1 VPAAGDTR
9 RRGLRFDEPNFV
21 GLRLRRHGH
30 DLTPATPFTGAGC
43 STHQD
48 GSSGAA
54 SPRHTV
60 LSVSSHSTTIPAGLP
75 VTDTRVDLL
84 VVGSGT
90 GMAAALAGHE
100 LGLSVLIVEKSSY
113 VGGSTAR
120 SGGALWLPASP
131 VLREAGAGDTVERA
145 ATYLDSVVAGSAP
158 PHRSAGF
165 LTHLSATVDMLRRTT
180 PLRLF
185 WARDYADYHPEA
197 PGGSA
202 AGRTCECRPFDT
214 STLGEYRTRLRPGV
228 LEAGVPIPT
237 TGADYRWMNLVA
249 RVPRKGIPTFGKR
262 IAQGVGGRVLGRRY
276 AAGGQGLMAGLF
288 AGVLRAGIPVWT
300 GTTLLRLAADG
311 ARVTGAVV
319 DHDGREVT
327 ITARRGVVLAT
338 GGFDHSMDMRWKFQ
352 SESLGA
358 NLSLGAESNTGDGIR
373 AGQEMGAGI
382 DLMEQAWWFPAI
394 APLPGKSPAVMLA
407 ERSLP
412 GCLIVD
418 QNGRRFANEST
429 DYMSF
434 GQRLL
439 ELERSGRPV
448 EAMWIIFDR
457 QYRNSYVFGAE
468 LFPRMRI
475 PRAWYHAGVAV
486 RADSLGE
493 LGARIG
499 VPAQEFTETMTRF
512 NENAAAGQDPDF
524 GRGRSAYDRY
534 YGDPTV
540 TPNPNLRPLLK
551 GPFYAVKMVLSD
563 LGTCGG
569 LKADDRARVLR
580 EDGGTIPGLYAIG
593 NTAANAF
600 GTAYPGAGATIAQGL
615 VYGYIAARDAAS

>member
-1 VPAAGDTR
+1 MADT
-9 RRGLRFDEPNFV
+9 
-21 GLRLRRHGH
+21 
-30 DLTPATPFTGAGC
+30 A
-43 STHQD
+43 
-48 GSSGAA
+48 
-54 SPRHTV
+54 
-60 LSVSSHSTTIPAGLP
+60 
-75 VTDTRVDLL
+75 VDLL

-90 GMAAALAGHE
+90 GMAAALAAHE
-100 LGLSVLIVEKSSY
+100 LGLSVLFVEKSSY

-131 VLREAGAGDTVERA
+131 VLDEANAGDTAERA
-145 ATYLDSVVAGSAP
+145 GTYLDSVVAGSAP
-158 PHRSAGF
+158 PQRSAAF
-165 LTHLSATVDMLRRTT
+165 VAQVSATVEMLRRTT

-185 WARDYADYHPEA
+185 WARDYSDYHPEE

-214 STLGEYRTRLRPGV
+214 SLLGEYRTRLEPGLMEV
-228 LEAGVPIPT
+228 TVPMPT

-249 RVPRKGIPTFGKR
+249 RLPRKGIPVYAKR
-262 IAQGVGGRVLGRRY
+262 LAQGVGGRMLGRRY

-288 AGVLRAGIPVWT
+288 TGVLRAGIPIWT
-300 GTTLLRLAADG
+300 GTTLTRLTRRG
-311 ARVTGAVV
+311 ERVSGAVV
-319 DHDGREVT
+319 EHGGREVT
-327 ITARRGVVLAT
+327 ISARRGVVLAT
-338 GGFDHSMDMRWKFQ
+338 GGFDHRMEMRWKFQ

-358 NLSLGAESNTGDGIR
+358 DLSLGAAANTGDGIR
-373 AGQEMGAGI
+373 AGQEIGAAI
-382 DLMEQAWWFPAI
+382 DLMDQAWWFPAV
-394 APLPGKSPAVMLA
+394 APLPGKAPAVMLA

-418 QNGRRFANEST
+418 QHGRRFVNEAT

-439 ELERSGRPV
+439 ELERSGSPV
-448 EAMWIIFDR
+448 ESMWIVFDQ

-475 PRAWYHAGVAV
+475 PQAWYDAGIAV
-486 RADSLGE
+486 RADNLAE
-493 LGARIG
+493 LGAGIG
-499 VPAQEFTETMTRF
+499 VPVPEFVETMTRF
-512 NENAAAGQDPDF
+512 NQNAAAGKDPDF

-540 TPNPNLRPLLK
+540 KPNPNLRPLVD
-551 GPFYAVKMVLSD
+551 GPFYAVRMVLSD

-569 LKADDRARVLR
+569 LKTDERARVLR
-580 EDGGTIPGLYAIG
+580 EDGGPIAGLYAIG

-600 GTAYPGAGATIAQGL
+600 GTTYPGAGATIAQGL
-615 VYGYIAARDAAS
+615 VYGYIAAQEAARPSAAQPD

>member
-1 VPAAGDTR
+1 MADT
-9 RRGLRFDEPNFV
+9 
-21 GLRLRRHGH
+21 
-30 DLTPATPFTGAGC
+30 A
-43 STHQD
+43 
-48 GSSGAA
+48 
-54 SPRHTV
+54 
-60 LSVSSHSTTIPAGLP
+60 
-75 VTDTRVDLL
+75 VDLL

-90 GMAAALAGHE
+90 GMAAALAARE

-131 VLREAGAGDTVERA
+131 VLDEANAGDTAERA
-145 ATYLDSVVAGSAP
+145 GTYLDSVVAGSAP
-158 PHRSAGF
+158 PQRSAAF
-165 LTHLSATVDMLRRTT
+165 VAQVSATVEMLRRTT

-185 WARDYADYHPEA
+185 WARDYSDYHPEE

-214 STLGEYRTRLRPGV
+214 SLLGEYRTRLEPGLMEV
-228 LEAGVPIPT
+228 TVPMPT

-249 RVPRKGIPTFGKR
+249 RLPRKGIPVYAKR
-262 IAQGVGGRVLGRRY
+262 LAQGVGGRMLGRRY

-288 AGVLRAGIPVWT
+288 TGVLRAGIPIWT
-300 GTTLLRLAADG
+300 GTTLTRLTRRG
-311 ARVTGAVV
+311 ERVSGAVV
-319 DHDGREVT
+319 EHGGREVT
-327 ITARRGVVLAT
+327 ISARRGVVLAT
-338 GGFDHSMDMRWKFQ
+338 GGFDHRMEMRWKFQ

-358 NLSLGAESNTGDGIR
+358 DLSLGAAANTGDGIR
-373 AGQEMGAGI
+373 AGQEIGAAI
-382 DLMEQAWWFPAI
+382 DLMDQAWWFPAV
-394 APLPGKSPAVMLA
+394 APLPGKAPAVMLA

-418 QNGRRFANEST
+418 QHGRRFVNEAT

-439 ELERSGRPV
+439 ELERSGSPV
-448 EAMWIIFDR
+448 ESMWIVFDQ

-475 PRAWYHAGVAV
+475 PQAWYDAGIAV
-486 RADSLGE
+486 RADNLAE
-493 LGARIG
+493 LGAGIG
-499 VPAQEFTETMTRF
+499 VPVPEFVETMTRF
-512 NENAAAGQDPDF
+512 NQNAAAGEDPDF

-534 YGDPTV
+534 YGGPTV
-540 TPNPNLRPLLK
+540 KPNPNLRPLVN
-551 GPFYAVKMVLSD
+551 GPFYAVRMVLSD

-569 LKADDRARVLR
+569 LKTDERARVLR
-580 EDGGTIPGLYAIG
+580 EDGGPIAGLYAIG

-600 GTAYPGAGATIAQGL
+600 GTTYPGAGATIAQGL
-615 VYGYIAARDAAS
+615 VYGYIAAQEAARPSAAQEAARPSASQPD

>member
-1 VPAAGDTR
+1 MADT
-9 RRGLRFDEPNFV
+9 
-21 GLRLRRHGH
+21 
-30 DLTPATPFTGAGC
+30 A
-43 STHQD
+43 
-48 GSSGAA
+48 
-54 SPRHTV
+54 
-60 LSVSSHSTTIPAGLP
+60 
-75 VTDTRVDLL
+75 VDLL

-90 GMAAALAGHE
+90 GMAAALAAHE

-131 VLREAGAGDTVERA
+131 VLDEANAGDTAERA
-145 ATYLDSVVAGSAP
+145 GTYLDSVVAGSAP
-158 PHRSAGF
+158 PQRSAAF
-165 LTHLSATVDMLRRTT
+165 VAQVSATVEMLRRTT

-185 WARDYADYHPEA
+185 WARDYSDYHPEE

-214 STLGEYRTRLRPGV
+214 SLLGEYRTRLEPGLMEV
-228 LEAGVPIPT
+228 TVPMPT

-249 RVPRKGIPTFGKR
+249 RLPRKGIPVYAKR
-262 IAQGVGGRVLGRRY
+262 LVQGVGGRMLGRRY

-288 AGVLRAGIPVWT
+288 TGVLRAGIPIWT
-300 GTTLLRLAADG
+300 GTTLTRLTRRG
-311 ARVTGAVV
+311 ERVSGAVV
-319 DHDGREVT
+319 EHGGREVT
-327 ITARRGVVLAT
+327 ISARRGVVLAT
-338 GGFDHSMDMRWKFQ
+338 GGFDHRMEMRWKFQ

-358 NLSLGAESNTGDGIR
+358 DLSLGAAGNTGDGIR
-373 AGQEMGAGI
+373 AGQEIGAAI
-382 DLMEQAWWFPAI
+382 DLMDQAWWFPAV
-394 APLPGKSPAVMLA
+394 APLPGKAPAVMLA

-418 QNGRRFANEST
+418 QHGRRFVNEAT

-439 ELERSGRPV
+439 ELERSGSPV
-448 EAMWIIFDR
+448 ESMWIVFDQ

-475 PRAWYHAGVAV
+475 PQAWYDAGIAV
-486 RADSLGE
+486 RADNLAE
-493 LGARIG
+493 LGAGIG
-499 VPAQEFTETMTRF
+499 VPVPEFVETMTRF
-512 NENAAAGQDPDF
+512 NQNAAAGEDPDF

-540 TPNPNLRPLLK
+540 KPNPNLRPLFD
-551 GPFYAVKMVLSD
+551 GPFYAVRMVLSD

-569 LKADDRARVLR
+569 LKTDERARVLR
-580 EDGGTIPGLYAIG
+580 EDGGPIAGLYAIG

-600 GTAYPGAGATIAQGL
+600 GTTYPGAGATIAQGL
-615 VYGYIAARDAAS
+615 VYG

>member
-1 VPAAGDTR
+1 VI
-9 RRGLRFDEPNFV
+9 
-21 GLRLRRHGH
+21 
-30 DLTPATPFTGAGC
+30 
-43 STHQD
+43 Q
-48 GSSGAA
+48 
-54 SPRHTV
+54 
-60 LSVSSHSTTIPAGLP
+60 HSTTIPAGLP
-75 VTDTRVDLL
+75 VDDTAVDLL

-90 GMAAALAGHE
+90 GMAAALTAHE

-120 SGGALWLPASP
+120 SGGALWLPAGP
-131 VLREAGAGDTVERA
+131 VLREAGANDTAERA
-145 ATYLDSVVAGSAP
+145 ASYLDSVVAGSAP
-158 PHRSAGF
+158 QQRSAGF
-165 LTHLSATVDMLRRTT
+165 LTNLSATVEMLRRTT

-185 WARDYADYHPEA
+185 WARDYSDYHPEE

-202 AGRTCECRPFDT
+202 AGRTCECRPLDT
-214 STLGEYRTRLRPGV
+214 SILGEYRARLRPGV
-228 LEAGVPIPT
+228 LEAGFSIPT

-262 IAQGVGGRVLGRRY
+262 VAQGVGGRLLGRRY

-300 GTTLLRLAADG
+300 DTTLLRLAGDG
-311 ARVTGAVV
+311 NRVSGAVV
-319 DHDGREVT
+319 DHGGRAVT

-352 SESLGA
+352 SESLGT
-358 NLSLGAESNTGDGIR
+358 NVSLGAESNTGDGIR
-373 AGQEMGAGI
+373 AAQEMGADI
-382 DLMEQAWWFPAI
+382 DLMDQAWWFPAI
-394 APLPGKSPAVMLA
+394 APLPGKAPAVMLA

-418 QNGRRFANEST
+418 QNGHRFANESA

-439 ELERSGRPV
+439 ELERSGSPV
-448 EAMWIIFDR
+448 EAMWIIFDQR
-457 QYRNSYVFGAE
+457 YRNSYVFGAQ

-475 PRAWYHAGVAV
+475 PQSWYDAGIAV
-486 RADSLGE
+486 RADNLVDLGTQ
-493 LGARIG
+493 IG
-499 VPAQEFTETMTRF
+499 VPVSEFVKTMARF
-512 NENAAAGQDPDF
+512 NESASAGEDLDF

-534 YGDPTV
+534 YGDPTI
-540 TPNPNLRPLLK
+540 TPNPNLRPLVK
-551 GPFYAVKMVLSD
+551 GPFYGVKIILSD

-569 LKADDRARVLR
+569 VKADERARVLR
-580 EDGGTIPGLYAIG
+580 EDGGVIAGLYAIG

-600 GTAYPGAGATIAQGL
+600 GTTYPGAGATIAQGL
-615 VYGYIAARDAAS
+615 VYGYIAATDAAN

>member
-1 VPAAGDTR
+1 MSHSTPTAPVSASDLFHSSSAAPPG
-9 RRGLRFDEPNFV
+9 
-21 GLRLRRHGH
+21 
-30 DLTPATPFTGAGC
+30 
-43 STHQD
+43 
-48 GSSGAA
+48 
-54 SPRHTV
+54 HTV
-60 LSVSSHSTTIPAGLP
+60 LNVTPHSATIPAGLP
-75 VTDTRVDLL
+75 VADTAVDLL

-90 GMAAALAGHE
+90 GMTAALAAHE

-131 VLREAGAGDTVERA
+131 VLREAGADDTADRA

-158 PHRSAGF
+158 RQRSAAF
-165 LTHLSATVDMLRRTT
+165 LTHLSATVELLRRTT

-185 WARDYADYHPEA
+185 WARDYSDYHPEE

-202 AGRTCECRPFDT
+202 AGRTCECRPLDT
-214 STLGEYRTRLRPGV
+214 SILGEYRTQLRPGV
-228 LEAGVPIPT
+228 MESKIPIPT

-249 RVPRKGIPTFGKR
+249 RVPRKGVPTFGKR
-262 IAQGVGGRVLGRRY
+262 LAQGVGGRMLGRRY
-276 AAGGQGLMAGLF
+276 AAGGQGLIAGLF

-300 GTTLLRLAADG
+300 DTTLLRLVGDG
-311 ARVTGAVV
+311 NRVNGAVV
-319 DHDGREVT
+319 DHGGREVA

-358 NLSLGAESNTGDGIR
+358 DLSLGAESDTGDGIR
-373 AGQEMGAGI
+373 AAQELGADI
-382 DLMEQAWWFPAI
+382 DLMDQAWWFPAI
-394 APLPGKSPAVMLA
+394 APLPGKAPAVMLA

-412 GCLIVD
+412 GSLIVN

-439 ELERSGRPV
+439 ELERSGSPV
-448 EAMWIIFDR
+448 EAMWIIFDQ

-475 PRAWYHAGVAV
+475 PQAWYDAGVAV
-486 RADSLGE
+486 RAGNLAE
-493 LGARIG
+493 LGAKIG
-499 VPAQEFTETMTRF
+499 VPVSEFTATMTRY
-512 NENAAAGQDPDF
+512 NENASAGEDLDF
-524 GRGRSAYDRY
+524 GRGLSAYDRY
-534 YGDPTV
+534 YGDPTIR
-540 TPNPNLRPLLK
+540 PNPNLRPLVK

-569 LKADDRARVLR
+569 LKTDERARVLR
-580 EDGGTIPGLYAIG
+580 EDGVAIAGLYAIG

-615 VYGYIAARDAAS
+615 VYGYIAACDAARTD

>member
-1 VPAAGDTR
+1 MADT
-9 RRGLRFDEPNFV
+9 
-21 GLRLRRHGH
+21 
-30 DLTPATPFTGAGC
+30 A
-43 STHQD
+43 
-48 GSSGAA
+48 
-54 SPRHTV
+54 
-60 LSVSSHSTTIPAGLP
+60 
-75 VTDTRVDLL
+75 VDLL

-90 GMAAALAGHE
+90 GMAAALAARE

-131 VLREAGAGDTVERA
+131 VLDEANAGDTAERA
-145 ATYLDSVVAGSAP
+145 GTYLDSVVAGSAP
-158 PHRSAGF
+158 PQRSAAF
-165 LTHLSATVDMLRRTT
+165 VAQVSATVEMLRRTT

-185 WARDYADYHPEA
+185 WARDYSDYHPEE

-214 STLGEYRTRLRPGV
+214 SLLGEYRTRLEPGLMEV
-228 LEAGVPIPT
+228 TVPMPT

-249 RVPRKGIPTFGKR
+249 RLPRKGIPVYAKR
-262 IAQGVGGRVLGRRY
+262 LAQGVGGRMLGRRY

-288 AGVLRAGIPVWT
+288 TGVLRAGIPIWT
-300 GTTLLRLAADG
+300 GTTLTRLTRRG
-311 ARVTGAVV
+311 ERVSGAVV
-319 DHDGREVT
+319 EHGGREVT
-327 ITARRGVVLAT
+327 ISARRGVVLAT
-338 GGFDHSMDMRWKFQ
+338 GGFDHRMEMRWKFQ

-358 NLSLGAESNTGDGIR
+358 DLSLGAAANTGNGIR
-373 AGQEMGAGI
+373 AGQEIGAAI
-382 DLMEQAWWFPAI
+382 DLMDQAWWFPAV
-394 APLPGKSPAVMLA
+394 APLPGKAPAVMLA

-418 QNGRRFANEST
+418 QHGRRFVNEAT

-439 ELERSGRPV
+439 ELERSGSPV
-448 EAMWIIFDR
+448 ESMWIVFD
-457 QYRNSYVFGAE
+457 QHYRNSYVFGAE

-475 PRAWYHAGVAV
+475 PQAWYDAGIAV
-486 RADSLGE
+486 RADNLAE
-493 LGARIG
+493 LGAGIG
-499 VPAQEFTETMTRF
+499 VPVPEFVETMTRF
-512 NENAAAGQDPDF
+512 NQNAAAGEDPDF

-540 TPNPNLRPLLK
+540 KPNPNLRPLVD
-551 GPFYAVKMVLSD
+551 GPFYAVRMVLSD

-569 LKADDRARVLR
+569 LKTDERARVLR
-580 EDGGTIPGLYAIG
+580 EDGGPIAGLYAIG

-600 GTAYPGAGATIAQGL
+600 GTTYPGAGATIAQGL
-615 VYGYIAARDAAS
+615 VYGYIAAQEAARPSAAQPD

>member
-1 VPAAGDTR
+1 M
-9 RRGLRFDEPNFV
+9 
-21 GLRLRRHGH
+21 
-30 DLTPATPFTGAGC
+30 
-43 STHQD
+43 
-48 GSSGAA
+48 
-54 SPRHTV
+54 
-60 LSVSSHSTTIPAGLP
+60 
-75 VTDTRVDLL
+75 TDTCVDLL

-90 GMAAALAGHE
+90 GMAAALAAHE
-100 LGLSVLIVEKSSY
+100 LGLSVLIVEKSSF

-120 SGGALWLPASP
+120 SGGALWLPAGP
-131 VLREAGAGDTVERA
+131 VLDEAGAHDTAERA
-145 ATYLDSVVAGSAP
+145 NTYLESVVAGSAP
-158 PHRSAGF
+158 RRRSTEF
-165 LTHLSATVDMLRRTT
+165 VTHVPATVAMLRRTT

-185 WARDYADYHPEA
+185 WARDYSDYHPEE

-202 AGRTCECRPFDT
+202 AGRTCECRPLNT
-214 STLGEYRTRLRPGV
+214 SILGEYRTRLRPGV
-228 LEAGVPIPT
+228 MEASVPVPT
-237 TGADYRWMNLVA
+237 TGADYRWMNLMA
-249 RVPRKGIPTFGKR
+249 RVPRKGIPTIAKR
-262 IAQGVGGRVLGRRY
+262 VAQGVGGLLVGRRY
-276 AAGGQGLMAGLF
+276 AAGGQGLVAGLF

-300 GTTLLRLAADG
+300 DTTLLRFTGDSD
-311 ARVTGAVV
+311 RVTGAVV
-319 DHDGREVT
+319 DHAGRELT

-373 AGQEMGAGI
+373 SAQELGADI
-382 DLMEQAWWFPAI
+382 DLMDQAWWFPAV
-394 APLPGKSPAVMLA
+394 APLPGKAPVVMLA

-418 QNGRRFANEST
+418 QNGRRFTNEST

-439 ELERSGRPV
+439 ELEREGIPV
-448 EAMWIIFDR
+448 EAMWIIFDQ
-457 QYRNSYVFGAE
+457 QYRNSYVFGAD

-475 PRAWYHAGVAV
+475 PQAWYDAGIAV
-486 RADSLGE
+486 RASGLGE
-493 LGARIG
+493 LGAQIN
-499 VPAQEFTETMTRF
+499 VPVAEFTATMARF
-512 NENAAAGQDPDF
+512 NENACAGEDPDF

-540 TPNPNLRPLLK
+540 APNPNLRPLLK

-569 LKADDRARVLR
+569 LKADGRARVVH
-580 EDGGTIPGLYAIG
+580 EDGNVIAGLYAIG

-600 GTAYPGAGATIAQGL
+600 GTTYPGAGATIAQGL
-615 VYGYIAARDAAS
+615 VYGYIAARDAAGAD